1 MDKTFNQRLE
11 SLSISNKS
19 KLCIGLDI
27 DPGKMP
33 AHMDKSIL
41 GIESYLKEVID
52 STTDICVA
60 YKLNMAFYEQFG
72 FKGYELMEKIV
83 EYIDGKNITI
93 ADGKRGDIGN
103 TTKKYAISIFDTI
116 GFDSITV
123 SPYMGEDSVRPFTE
137 RKDKWTVLL
146 ALTSNPGADDFEFHG
161 NPPLFERVLTRSS
174 QWGSTDNLM
183 FVVGATRPELI
194 SRIRELVPES
204 FLLVPGVGAQGG
216 SLSEVAKVGL
226 NSKCGLLVNSSRGIL
241 YASKNPS
248 SCEEAVAASRRE
260 ADKLALEMSKTL
272 HL

>member
-1 MDKTFNQRLE
+1 MGKTFNQRLE
-11 SLSISNKS
+11 FLSISNKS

-27 DPGKMP
+27 DPEAMP

-83 EYIDGKNITI
+83 EYINGKNITI

-123 SPYMGEDSVRPFTE
+123 SPYMGSDSILPFIE
-137 RKDKWTVLL
+137 KKEKGVYILC
-146 ALTSNPGADDFEFHG
+146 LTSNNSASEIQFFTKDGML
-161 NPPLFERVLTRSS
+161 LFEYISNLANDLNNN
-174 QWGSTDNLM
+174 DNIGL
-183 FVVGATRPELI
+183 VVGATKPDYMDKIRSLNSLPWLI
-194 SRIRELVPES
+194 
-204 FLLVPGVGAQGG
+204 PGIGAQGG
-216 SLSEVAKVGL
+216 DLEQSVTISNSNNSLGIINV
-226 NSKCGLLVNSSRGIL
+226 SRGIIF
-241 YASKNPS
+241 AGN
-248 SCEEAVAASRRE
+248 CDINEVNNAAKRYNEQINSF
-260 ADKLALEMSKTL
+260 D
-272 HL
+272 